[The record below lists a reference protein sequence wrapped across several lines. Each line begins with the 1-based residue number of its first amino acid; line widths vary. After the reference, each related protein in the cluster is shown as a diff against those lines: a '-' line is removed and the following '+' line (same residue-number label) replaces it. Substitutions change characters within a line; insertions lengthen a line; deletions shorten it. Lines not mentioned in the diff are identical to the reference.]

1 MSPGGLLSTGTGATD
16 ALGDDDATEGDVL
29 AGGSFDGGVA
39 V

>member
-29 AGGSFDGGVA
+29 VGGGVDAGAA